1 MLKYFRE
8 APKNIFNEHLTHE
21 YFNVQNLLVENSMY
35 VDQQKNSVSI
45 QWFLLIKT
53 GLIKF
58 DFKISSWVS
67 KPDLLKPHSY
77 NAITLCNP

>member
-45 QWFLLIKT
+45 Q
-53 GLIKF
+53 
-58 DFKISSWVS
+58 
-67 KPDLLKPHSY
+67 
-77 NAITLCNP
+77 